1 MKTFTSPM
9 KGVTLSCSPEEVSR
23 ARRAIRVMLTERFS
37 QNVVEV
43 IEQCTSET
51 VTNAIVHSAS
61 KDNGGKVLLLVIE
74 LWDRIRVEVIDGGSA
89 HSTPRITEP
98 GTQYPEHG
106 RGLFLVNALASAW
119 GSYVDETGGN
129 VWFEVETSK

>member
-1 MKTFTSPM
+1 MKTFTQPM
-9 KGVTLSCSPEEVSR
+9 KGVTLCCSPEEVSR
-23 ARRAIRVMLTERFS
+23 ARRAIRVGLMERFP
-37 QNVVEV
+37 QHVVET

-51 VTNAIVHSAS
+51 VTNAIVHSTS
-61 KDNGGKVLLLVIE
+61 KDNGGKILLLIIE
-74 LWDRIRVEVIDGGSA
+74 LRDRIRVEVIDGGSS

-98 GTQYPEHG
+98 GTPYPEHG

-119 GSYVDETGGN
+119 GSYADETGGN